1 MNCMGTIQNTYKKE
15 IIDSVDS
22 AVLFTD
28 WLCNNNNI
36 FVIDSLQYNH
46 RLHDQ
51 SNFMIS
57 KAKPYNNFVLNVLLN
72 KIKNSI

>member
-1 MNCMGTIQNTYKKE
+1 MILNDKFFLKKYNF
-15 IIDSVDS
+15 V
-22 AVLFTD
+22 
-28 WLCNNNNI
+28 NNNNI